1 VIRYLGR
8 YTHRVGIS
16 NQRLVSMN
24 DDGITF
30 RTKNGDTVT
39 LPPQVFLR
47 RFLQHVLPDG
57 FVKIRHYGLM
67 ASSHATTKLERAREL
82 LTAMVPA
89 PACRAVDPPL
99 TESTDAL
106 FFQDV
111 LLELTGIDLR
121 VCPACHKRSLM
132 RLPLPT
138 PRSRAP
144 PVAA

>member
-1 VIRYLGR
+1 
-8 YTHRVGIS
+8 VGIS

-39 LPPQVFLR
+39 VPPQVFLH

-67 ASSHATTKLERAREL
+67 ASSNATTKLERAREL

-89 PACRAVDPPL
+89 PACRAADAPL
-99 TESTDAL
+99 PEGTDAL

-111 LLELTGIDLR
+111 LLELTGIDVR
-121 VCPACHKRSLM
+121 ICPACHNRSLM
-132 RLPLPT
+132 RLALPT
-138 PRSRAP
+138 ARSRAP
-144 PVAA
+144 PLAA

>member
-1 VIRYLGR
+1 
-8 YTHRVGIS
+8 
-16 NQRLVSMN
+16 MN

-89 PACRAVDPPL
+89 PACRAADAPL
-99 TESTDAL
+99 TESTDAR